1 MVFPWRHGLGRG
13 GVLALLEQ
21 AVHVLVV
28 GIPWFEGWEV
38 WFQASCPHEVE
49 AGEEGAVHVEDVPDC
64 ESPRSLDR

>member
-1 MVFPWRHGLGRG
+1 MVFPWRHGLWRG

-21 AVHVLVV
+21 EVDLVEV
-28 GIPWFEGWEV
+28 ELLVQGWEV